1 MQPIPPGVRKRPMTI
16 TKFNAR
22 AVVVSVVLCLNVVLW
37 AALWVNFGLNSRAVR
52 SGSDQPD
59 DAYTELIV
67 AHRAASPAIYSSRN
81 WSYRGAFIASLPAY
95 LITHAVFNVAFGAVR
110 EPQLYLG
117 TTVAGYE
124 LICCMIVSFL
134 QWYLVGRLI
143 GWFMRRKQ
151 YAVASA

>member
-1 MQPIPPGVRKRPMTI
+1 M
-16 TKFNAR
+16 
-22 AVVVSVVLCLNVVLW
+22 SVVFCLNIVLW
-37 AALWVNFGLNSRAVR
+37 TALWVNFGLNSRVVR

-81 WSYRGAFIASLPAY
+81 WSYRGAFVASLPSY
-95 LITHAVFNVAFGAVR
+95 LITHVIFNLAFGTVR

-124 LICCMIVSFL
+124 LMCWMIVSFL
-134 QWYLVGRLI
+134 QWYLVARLLIWIRAALQGRADFRVDAQR
-143 GWFMRRKQ
+143 GKAGGPVKGHKEMD
-151 YAVASA
+151 